1 MVSSCLRTDEELTP
15 FMGVVSFC
23 PAENLFLFWEE
34 EGLRK
39 KTASL
44 GRRRRNVAAD
54 ADAAAAVGRGAAAGG
69 GFEG

>member
-1 MVSSCLRTDEELTP
+1 
-15 FMGVVSFC
+15 MGVVSFC
-23 PAENLFLFWEE
+23 PAENLLLFLGGGRPE
-34 EGLRK
+34 K

-54 ADAAAAVGRGAAAGG
+54 ADAAAAVGRGAAAGA